1 MDDTTTTG
9 TGGPGSTTG
18 AVPSGPGVALAS
30 RMHLSLAD
38 LMAGSLDDQLIAIEA
53 LTQGI
58 ATADPVTESDRYG
71 SRFLGHAALRTH
83 LITQALTGAQLDWMG
98 LESEAGTW
106 DTSKG
111 LRTYPHYVAKT
122 YGISGASA
130 RRMST
135 LATGLRNSLP
145 ATRTW
150 LRTGKIGIDQAQILL
165 KATTTQAAVDG
176 LQYPATPTNPN
187 TAEAS
192 TDGSTSTDGS
202 DGTDATAA
210 SDPTEGADATESVEA
225 TDATTGSADASDA
238 TPEAEPDDD
247 ATPDRAGRVQTV
259 EEFLLANA
267 ATRSPEDLRRLV
279 DHFVAIADPDATDKA
294 HHAASDREYLN
305 IDRTMDGYH
314 LAGFLTLEHGQY
326 VRTALEAIMG
336 KPAAGETRT
345 SSQRRA
351 QALSD
356 LAHTA
361 LDHGK
366 VGTSGSVRPHLGVL
380 INYPEFLD
388 IITTTETTEAATG
401 AGAAGTEDSAAD
413 EGPDAA
419 EAASPTAPPQPITEP
434 LPGLDTTTDPTDDP
448 ADHSP
453 RSNAGPTT
461 TDTAARP
468 ANEPGTPAQAPTVAN
483 PATPAGGPG
492 ASAQAPTPTN
502 PATPVGEPGA
512 SAQAPTPATGH
523 EPEDSTPTASNTSPP
538 GQAPAP
544 SPTSEAT
551 GLPDCQSRAVGALGQ
566 PTSGTAVP
574 GTNSTALPGTN
585 GTALPSIAVPGI
597 AVPGIAVPGIA
608 VPGIAVPSIAV
619 PGGGRDWA
627 ALLAAGPATFTDNT
641 GPVPRDL
648 LDRIIGCSGE
658 TYRII
663 FGPDNEILNHGRA
676 HRLYTAAQR
685 RAIIARDRHCVYHNC
700 TAPPERCETH
710 HGTKHWADGG
720 NTDLHDAGLACYYHH
735 HWIHT
740 HNITMTRHN
749 GKWHFYR
756 PDGTEIHPT
765 NPPWN

>member
-1 MDDTTTTG
+1 M
-9 TGGPGSTTG
+9 
-18 AVPSGPGVALAS
+18 
-30 RMHLSLAD
+30 
-38 LMAGSLDDQLIAIEA
+38 
-53 LTQGI
+53 
-58 ATADPVTESDRYG
+58 
-71 SRFLGHAALRTH
+71 
-83 LITQALTGAQLDWMG
+83 
-98 LESEAGTW
+98 
-106 DTSKG
+106 
-111 LRTYPHYVAKT
+111 
-122 YGISGASA
+122 
-130 RRMST
+130 
-135 LATGLRNSLP
+135 
-145 ATRTW
+145 
-150 LRTGKIGIDQAQILL
+150 
-165 KATTTQAAVDG
+165 
-176 LQYPATPTNPN
+176 
-187 TAEAS
+187 
-192 TDGSTSTDGS
+192 
-202 DGTDATAA
+202 
-210 SDPTEGADATESVEA
+210 
-225 TDATTGSADASDA
+225 
-238 TPEAEPDDD
+238 
-247 ATPDRAGRVQTV
+247 
-259 EEFLLANA
+259 
-267 ATRSPEDLRRLV
+267 V

-388 IITTTETTEAATG
+388 IITTTETTQTTSGSGTEEAPGTEEAAG
-401 AGAAGTEDSAAD
+401 AEDSATGEA
-413 EGPDAA
+413 PDAA
-419 EAASPTAPPQPITEP
+419 EAASPTPPPRPITEP

-453 RSNAGPTT
+453 RSNANPTGPTA

-468 ANEPGTPAQAPTVAN
+468 ANEAGTPAEAPTPASTTTPCDSAREPGASEELPTPAN
-483 PATPAGGPG
+483 PATPA
-492 ASAQAPTPTN
+492 
-502 PATPVGEPGA
+502 GEPGA
-512 SAQAPTPATGH
+512 SAQAPTPADPATPVG
-523 EPEDSTPTASNTSPP
+523 EPGASA
-538 GQAPAP
+538 QAPAP

-551 GLPDCQSRAVGALGQ
+551 GLPDCQSRVVGALGQ
-566 PTSGTAVP
+566 PTTDPNGTATP
-574 GTNSTALPGTN
+574 DTNSTALPGTN
-585 GTALPSIAVPGI
+585 STALPS
-597 AVPGIAVPGIA
+597 
-608 VPGIAVPSIAV
+608 IAVPSIAV

-720 NTDLHDAGLACYYHH
+720 NTDLHDAGLACYHHH